1 MKVEKC
7 EFQSA
12 IAGLFAYV
20 KSENKKRN
28 FGSKMSP
35 LYLSISTKLIQ
46 HHALFLNFFSLL
58 SPWSAHL
65 AVQCFKLAED
75 SKLQPCVLTCSS
87 MVRRASQLMFELF
100 IERIPY
106 T

>member
-1 MKVEKC
+1 MKVEKF

-46 HHALFLNFFSLL
+46 HHAFI
-58 SPWSAHL
+58 P
-65 AVQCFKLAED
+65 
-75 SKLQPCVLTCSS
+75 
-87 MVRRASQLMFELF
+87 ELF
-100 IERIPY
+100 FPPWPMVCTPGCTMLQVSRGL
-106 T
+106 